1 MHKFDNGNNLISN
14 IKKFNHKDII
24 IFLIPFTIFMYYL
37 YVFNPGILS
46 YDSFNQMHQIATGTY
61 SNWHPFFHTFIEK
74 LCLKLYPSP
83 ISVGILQI
91 SVYSL
96 IWMVLCQYNRKED
109 NQKLFFL
116 QVFITLIISLIP
128 INGIFSITLMKDILF
143 SYLLMF
149 LCFLIEVLLDKDFHV
164 GHTFV
169 LVLSLTM
176 AFICQLRPN
185 GTILVFVLLII
196 FGILFY
202 KKHRDKKLYVII
214 PALVIIFILLI
225 SSLNLVYDVEDNQKD
240 VILDKTVHIL
250 SYYELNGYISQDDEK
265 IVHML
270 ISEKDINESFN
281 VYFTDPTYKVSHKK
295 VYKENKL
302 TFIKLAVKY
311 SLKNPM
317 PFIQYILKS
326 SSMVWNVAKDDV
338 DGWIVYR
345 TDIETPRENFY
356 RDHNSEPVAVYDNAS
371 AVNLGTLP
379 YNDLNSYVSLFKE
392 NPILN
397 SLFNSPAL
405 YMYLAFIVLA
415 IMYYITRQYKIFLI
429 YLPNLLSALI
439 VMVSTPIQSYRYLY
453 GNLLV
458 FYLLLI
464 ILARYL
470 VKGKIPE

>member
-1 MHKFDNGNNLISN
+1 
-14 IKKFNHKDII
+14 
-24 IFLIPFTIFMYYL
+24 
-37 YVFNPGILS
+37 
-46 YDSFNQMHQIATGTY
+46 
-61 SNWHPFFHTFIEK
+61 
-74 LCLKLYPSP
+74 
-83 ISVGILQI
+83 
-91 SVYSL
+91 
-96 IWMVLCQYNRKED
+96 
-109 NQKLFFL
+109 
-116 QVFITLIISLIP
+116 
-128 INGIFSITLMKDILF
+128 
-143 SYLLMF
+143 
-149 LCFLIEVLLDKDFHV
+149 
-164 GHTFV
+164 
-169 LVLSLTM
+169 
-176 AFICQLRPN
+176 
-185 GTILVFVLLII
+185 
-196 FGILFY
+196 
-202 KKHRDKKLYVII
+202 
-214 PALVIIFILLI
+214 
-225 SSLNLVYDVEDNQKD
+225 
-240 VILDKTVHIL
+240 
-250 SYYELNGYISQDDEK
+250 
-265 IVHML
+265 
-270 ISEKDINESFN
+270 
-281 VYFTDPTYKVSHKK
+281 
-295 VYKENKL
+295 
-302 TFIKLAVKY
+302 
-311 SLKNPM
+311 
-317 PFIQYILKS
+317 
-326 SSMVWNVAKDDV
+326 MVWNVAKDDV